1 MCNTNSRRGGGC
13 LHSLFHFTPT
23 LNLDFP
29 SPPVENTSLNLLS
42 SIGDHQTSRSTNYW
56 ELLEIMPNHIDLAV
70 TIYLSVSI
78 TNKTKAKFLLSELN
92 EMMKWCRNFVYIQP
106 RHLHSWLVITPIPE
120 VIWFLSQKIAWN
132 LQHRCSHFYFTKVQ
146 SLPWKKCRM
155 KHQQIC
161 RPNY

>member
-56 ELLEIMPNHIDLAV
+56 ELLEIIPNHIDQAV
-70 TIYLSVSI
+70 TIYLSVRH
-78 TNKTKAKFLLSELN
+78 TGHKALRTL
-92 EMMKWCRNFVYIQP
+92 I
-106 RHLHSWLVITPIPE
+106 HSTPLVQNRS
-120 VIWFLSQKIAWN
+120 FKKLWN
-132 LQHRCSHFYFTKVQ
+132 LGKTSARFCLAKPLALCGKVLRVKSCYMESFGFFSKGGKGGSFSIQ
-146 SLPWKKCRM
+146 KFM
-155 KHQQIC
+155 
-161 RPNY
+161 